1 MIKDEFK
8 SNPGSFSVSANRD
21 QLEKTN
27 PKIAI
32 NGTLVPVV
40 QNYDWWESMKA
51 VPDETPL
58 RTNIRKN
65 RVVAFLDTHEEA
77 IELYNLLRK
86 NGMVALRNWINWI
99 D

>member
-8 SNPGSFSVSANRD
+8 SNPGSFAVSAIRD

-32 NGTLVPVV
+32 NGTLVPVLE
-40 QNYDWWESMKA
+40 NYDWWENIKA
-51 VPDETPL
+51 IPDETHL
-58 RTNIRKN
+58 RTIIRKN
-65 RVVAFLDTHEEA
+65 HIVTFLDSREEA
-77 IELYNLLRK
+77 IELCNLLRSS
-86 NGMVALRNWINWI
+86 GMVAVRNWI

>member
-8 SNPGSFSVSANRD
+8 SNSGSFAVSANRD

-32 NGTLVPVV
+32 NDTLVPVLE
-40 QNYDWWESMKA
+40 NYDWWESMKA
-51 VPDETPL
+51 IPDEAQM

-65 RVVAFLDTHEEA
+65 RVVTFLDSREEA
-77 IELYNLLRK
+77 IELYNLLR
-86 NGMVALRNWINWI
+86 NSGMVAVRNWI